1 MIYICGEIITI
12 HANVILMKVMM
23 KKEYNVPMM
32 ECTKSSLR
40 VSLLTGSNGEVT
52 MPTGIIE
59 SGNGNEAGH
68 RQDHKTDYVSGGSKD
83 DNPMFNM

>member
-32 ECTKSSLR
+32 KCTKSTLR
-40 VSLLTGSNGEVT
+40 ACLLAGSNGEVT

-59 SGNGNEAGH
+59 SGNGNEAGR
-68 RQDHKTDYVSGGSKD
+68 RQDQKTDYVSGGGKD

>member
-23 KKEYNVPMM
+23 KKEYSVPMM
-32 ECTKSSLR
+32 ECTKSTLR
-40 VSLLTGSNGEVT
+40 ACLLAGSNGEVT
-52 MPTGIIE
+52 KPTVFIE
-59 SGNGNEAGH
+59 SGKSSEYDT
-68 RQDHKTDYVSGGSKD
+68 RQNADNISIGGKD

>member
-1 MIYICGEIITI
+1 
-12 HANVILMKVMM
+12 M

-40 VSLLTGSNGEVT
+40 VSLLAGSNGEV
-52 MPTGIIE
+52 PTPTDIIDSGKSGE
-59 SGNGNEAGH
+59 SATRQNAANIGGGN
-68 RQDHKTDYVSGGSKD
+68 KD